1 MQAAGVSNED
11 MKATL
16 ELMDRV
22 ANSEAVFEENY
33 THMFEL
39 LLVQA
44 GDIQNLRF
52 PVTEAE
58 TIEASPVSDTEAQ
71 KADIERR
78 REKKLEDNKK
88 KVEVSRTEYTGTDGT
103 VYQVREFR
111 DGHAEYWQISS
122 GSTNP
127 IFISDSPSNTY
138 PKEYFEDI
146 SGSKVSEAKSVKP
159 KGGLNKINAEYDAE
173 YVDAVKKGTMTKD
186 QAMKALEEV
195 GRKDSSAYEEL
206 AALEQKEQAAP
217 ESNPLANVDSTSRA
231 LREKADRNEGV
242 INSSLIPQDVF
253 EELNTGTIGLQ
264 EIVSKA
270 YHKAKKDG
278 TNPELVQAVE
288 TLLKTKTDDV
298 SDIEAKKA
306 DIERRRKKEYAKID
320 AKYSEQI
327 EAWEKKRK
335 ENIERTG
342 LAGDTRALDALKGL
356 VYNAKQKVDKI
367 LNKELDE
374 LDTIED
380 KKEDIKNALDYI
392 LTGRYNGKAG
402 RERQST
408 EVGEKIAQK
417 IATGLSNQGLI
428 KQDGKLFSTLEGDNL
443 GVAWSVGKYFAEEF
457 KNGFEAE
464 LAALGQPA
472 PSSTNQAEI
481 VLAPI
486 EVQNTAEQNIEETK
500 QNTERVIEQT
510 PTNEPTSEQVDTIED
525 QQRTHKTTT
534 LKMFVGENNP
544 DSSFLEIQEKIIE
557 TVNKEGVR
565 ANTAVVDF
573 FTLIEDVLG
582 SQVLTEM
589 EAIFNEVQ
597 QGVTEERK
605 AELRN
610 KFIALIPGTFMKP
623 SAKAYIFDQQ
633 IVGNISRSNV
643 NVLDQRN
650 LNATQE
656 EIFQLNKKR
665 TIPEVTTNRG
675 VKHKNVEVAI
685 KDGKILLVDKEE
697 YTDAEGKI
705 QTKKTWI
712 PFDTIQN
719 PETVFVYPAIG
730 AQPIQFNDLNV
741 LVFTVLDS
749 KGKVQKFTN
758 DGVAS
763 DQGNKALLFYLP
775 SPKNNPN
782 PTEQQKEFNSMRLSL
797 VEGNRINQNAPLVRP
812 VIAEP
817 VVTEGKRKETADDV
831 VPPLQ
836 YTYEFSTDPFVTLEK
851 SLTPAEVFENK
862 VVVETISQDDR
873 TQESSEKALT
883 KLIEDSKAIP
893 DPSKEGYIIN
903 GKKYERQSGFVS
915 RVLGKVKVDTEDSI
929 LNMELGAAVGNL
941 LDIIGRDILGGA
953 KVKTLKEYIKEAEGM
968 GKSLR
973 GGKGYKLDISPEQF
987 EAVVAELKAIQA
999 ELTSKGWKIFTEGL
1013 IVHREFTAEEKAKT
1027 GFEGVAGAMDI
1038 VAIDPDGGVHI
1049 IDFKNK
1055 KFKSEDHFKS
1065 TMYKGGVN
1073 YPSNISKWNIQQ
1085 TTYSVLSR
1093 DFGLPIESINILA
1106 FASQYTLDNDTVTID
1121 SLTLGSKEVPVLDKH
1136 KSPISESIIKLRYD
1150 SEIIR
1155 QIEAKTQVPQAAQ
1168 GQKKEDIKQEAI
1180 DKIKEQLPEFTTS
1193 ENVNANLVLSSL
1205 GINLD
1210 NIVNDL
1216 DVQDIN
1222 PDNQNIPPCPQ

>member
-1 MQAAGVSNED
+1 
-11 MKATL
+11 
-16 ELMDRV
+16 
-22 ANSEAVFEENY
+22 
-33 THMFEL
+33 
-39 LLVQA
+39 
-44 GDIQNLRF
+44 
-52 PVTEAE
+52 
-58 TIEASPVSDTEAQ
+58 
-71 KADIERR
+71 
-78 REKKLEDNKK
+78 
-88 KVEVSRTEYTGTDGT
+88 
-103 VYQVREFR
+103 
-111 DGHAEYWQISS
+111 
-122 GSTNP
+122 
-127 IFISDSPSNTY
+127 
-138 PKEYFEDI
+138 
-146 SGSKVSEAKSVKP
+146 
-159 KGGLNKINAEYDAE
+159 
-173 YVDAVKKGTMTKD
+173 
-186 QAMKALEEV
+186 
-195 GRKDSSAYEEL
+195 
-206 AALEQKEQAAP
+206 
-217 ESNPLANVDSTSRA
+217 
-231 LREKADRNEGV
+231 
-242 INSSLIPQDVF
+242 
-253 EELNTGTIGLQ
+253 
-264 EIVSKA
+264 
-270 YHKAKKDG
+270 
-278 TNPELVQAVE
+278 
-288 TLLKTKTDDV
+288 
-298 SDIEAKKA
+298 
-306 DIERRRKKEYAKID
+306 
-320 AKYSEQI
+320 
-327 EAWEKKRK
+327 
-335 ENIERTG
+335 
-342 LAGDTRALDALKGL
+342 
-356 VYNAKQKVDKI
+356 
-367 LNKELDE
+367 
-374 LDTIED
+374 
-380 KKEDIKNALDYI
+380 
-392 LTGRYNGKAG
+392 
-402 RERQST
+402 
-408 EVGEKIAQK
+408 
-417 IATGLSNQGLI
+417 
-428 KQDGKLFSTLEGDNL
+428 
-443 GVAWSVGKYFAEEF
+443 
-457 KNGFEAE
+457 
-464 LAALGQPA
+464 
-472 PSSTNQAEI
+472 
-481 VLAPI
+481 
-486 EVQNTAEQNIEETK
+486 
-500 QNTERVIEQT
+500 
-510 PTNEPTSEQVDTIED
+510 
-525 QQRTHKTTT
+525 
-534 LKMFVGENNP
+534 
-544 DSSFLEIQEKIIE
+544 
-557 TVNKEGVR
+557 
-565 ANTAVVDF
+565 
-573 FTLIEDVLG
+573 
-582 SQVLTEM
+582 
-589 EAIFNEVQ
+589 
-597 QGVTEERK
+597 
-605 AELRN
+605 
-610 KFIALIPGTFMKP
+610 
-623 SAKAYIFDQQ
+623 
-633 IVGNISRSNV
+633 
-643 NVLDQRN
+643 
-650 LNATQE
+650 
-656 EIFQLNKKR
+656 
-665 TIPEVTTNRG
+665 
-675 VKHKNVEVAI
+675 
-685 KDGKILLVDKEE
+685 
-697 YTDAEGKI
+697 
-705 QTKKTWI
+705 
-712 PFDTIQN
+712 
-719 PETVFVYPAIG
+719 
-730 AQPIQFNDLNV
+730 
-741 LVFTVLDS
+741 VFTVLDS

-782 PTEQQKEFNSMRLSL
+782 PTEQQKEFNNMRLSL

-836 YTYEFSTDPFVTLEK
+836 YTYEFSTDPFVTPEK

-973 GGKGYKLDISPEQF
+973 GGKGYKLNISPEQF